1 LIKTRRHQPTT
12 GDDMPRLHPTL
23 GRKLGLAF
31 AAVTAIFVIAMVLV
45 LLLNAKVE
53 STWEQTLRWQ
63 TADEGAALQVRGT
76 QQQMA
81 AQALYVATGEAR
93 YKAEW
98 EAGVALSDRG
108 AKAVD
113 ALHDATTTKI
123 ASSANDA
130 DHTHDATVNEQLF
143 PAMARGD
150 HAAALIALRAA
161 DKAVRIPFA
170 AQLKIGD
177 YTAAQRAQLQRRAK
191 DAADLARI
199 VGIAAILIG
208 IALAALVAATFAR
221 AVVRRVRRMRDAATA
236 IAGGDVDQQIE
247 DGSRDELGELA
258 GAFREMV
265 GSLDELAGAF
275 DRVAAGDLTV
285 DVTPRSDRD
294 RLYSSFSRMA
304 DGLREIIGE
313 VADSAMVVSSSS
325 QQMASTSEEA
335 GRAVAEIADAVG
347 EVAQG
352 AERQVRMVE
361 SARAAARETTVA
373 ADAARREAEEGE
385 VAARTAS
392 DAMAEV
398 RETSAQVSTA
408 IVSLSSKSDEIGGI
422 VQTITSI
429 ADQTNLLALNAAIE
443 AARAGEQGRGFAVV
457 ADEVRKL
464 AEESQRAAGTIG
476 VLIEQIQAETT
487 TTVGVV
493 RDSARLSEETATSV
507 QASREA
513 FARITA
519 SVRDVAVRIEQI
531 ADATGDVAAVAE
543 QSSASAQEVSAST
556 EETSA
561 STQQIAASA
570 QELAR
575 TAEQLEQIVGRFTLT
590 DA

>member
-1 LIKTRRHQPTT
+1 
-12 GDDMPRLHPTL
+12 MPRLHPTL

-31 AAVTAIFVIAMVLV
+31 AAVTAIFVGAMVLV

-63 TADEGAALQVRGT
+63 AADEGAALQVRGT

-81 AQALYVATGEAR
+81 AQALYVATGDAR
-93 YKAEW
+93 YAAEW
-98 EAGVALSDRG
+98 KAGVALSDRG
-108 AKAVD
+108 ARAVD
-113 ALHDATTTKI
+113 ALHDPTTSRI
-123 ASSANDA
+123 ANSANAA
-130 DHTHDATVNEQLF
+130 DHTHDATVNGTLF

-150 HAAALIALRAA
+150 RTAALAALRIA
-161 DKAVRIPFA
+161 DRAVRVPLA

-177 YTAAQRAQLQRRAK
+177 YTAARRAALQQRGK
-191 DAADLARI
+191 DAADLARV
-199 VGIAAILIG
+199 VGIAAILVG
-208 IALAALVAATFAR
+208 IVLAALVAGTFAR
-221 AVVRRVRRMRDAATA
+221 AVVRRVRRLRDAATA
-236 IAGGDVDQQIE
+236 IAGGDVDQRVE
-247 DGSRDELGELA
+247 DASRDELGELA

-285 DVTPRSDRD
+285 DATPRSDRD
-294 RLYSSFSRMA
+294 RLTTAFARMA
-304 DGLREIIGE
+304 GSLREIVGE
-313 VADSAMVVSSSS
+313 VAGSAAAVGSSS
-325 QQMASTSEEA
+325 QQMAATSEEA
-335 GRAVAEIADAVG
+335 GRAVAEIAGAVG

-361 SARAAARETTVA
+361 SARESARETTTA
-373 ADAARREAEEGE
+373 ADAARREAEEGAS
-385 VAARTAS
+385 AAETAS
-392 DAMAEV
+392 SAMAEV
-398 RETSAQVSTA
+398 RRTSAEVSTA
-408 IVSLSSKSDEIGGI
+408 IVSLAGKSDEIGSI

-464 AEESQRAAGTIG
+464 AEESQRAAGTISA
-476 VLIEQIQAETT
+476 LIGQIQEETSS
-487 TTVGVV
+487 TVEVV
-493 RDSARLSEETATSV
+493 ATSARLSEETAASV
-507 QASREA
+507 DASRES

-519 SVRDVAVRIEQI
+519 SVRDVAARIEQI

-556 EETSA
+556 QQTSA

-575 TAEQLEQIVGRFTLT
+575 TAEQLEQIVGRFTL
-590 DA
+590 APAA

>member
-1 LIKTRRHQPTT
+1 
-12 GDDMPRLHPTL
+12 MSRLHATL

-31 AAVTAIFVIAMVLV
+31 AAVTAIFVVAMVLV
-45 LLLNAKVE
+45 LFLNAKVE

-63 TADEGAALQVRGT
+63 AADEGAALQVRGT

-81 AQALYVATGEAR
+81 AQALYVATGEPR

-113 ALHDATTTKI
+113 ALHDPTTTRI
-123 ASSANDA
+123 ASSANAA
-130 DHTHDATVNEQLF
+130 DHTHDATVNGTLF
-143 PAMARGD
+143 PAVARGD
-150 HAAALIALRAA
+150 HAAALAALRVA
-161 DKAVRIPFA
+161 DRAVRVPLA
-170 AQLKIGD
+170 AQLKIGG
-177 YTAAQRAQLQRRAK
+177 YTASRRARLQHQAN
-191 DAADLARI
+191 DAADLARL

-208 IALAALVAATFAR
+208 ILLAAVVAGTFAR

-236 IAGGDVDQQIE
+236 IAGGDVDQRVE
-247 DGSRDELGELA
+247 DDSADELGELA
-258 GAFREMV
+258 GAFREMIA
-265 GSLDELAGAF
+265 SLADLAGAF

-294 RLYSSFSRMA
+294 RLYTSFSHMA
-304 DGLREIIGE
+304 DGLRDIIGE
-313 VADSAMVVSSSS
+313 VAGSALAVSASS

-335 GRAVAEIADAVG
+335 GRAVAEIAGAVG

-361 SARAAARETTVA
+361 SARQAARETSVA
-373 ADAARREAEEGE
+373 AETARREAEQGEAAAHGASTAMGE
-385 VAARTAS
+385 VRA
-392 DAMAEV
+392 
-398 RETSAQVSTA
+398 TSEQVSTA
-408 IVSLSSKSDEIGGI
+408 IRSLSDKSDAIGGI
-422 VQTITSI
+422 VATITSI

-464 AEESQRAAGTIG
+464 AEESQAAAGTISA
-476 VLIEQIQAETT
+476 LIGQIQSETT
-487 TTVGVV
+487 TTVAVV
-493 RDSARLSEETATSV
+493 QESTRLSEETAASV
-507 QASREA
+507 EASREA

-543 QSSASAQEVSAST
+543 QSSASAQQVSAST
-556 EETSA
+556 QETSA

-575 TAEQLEQIVGRFTLT
+575 TAQQLEEIVGRFTLT
-590 DA
+590 DV